1 MRGWM
6 FQRTAHLRRSRCAS
20 TTRNTADTDISM
32 SYLRLFDPLYPTFW
46 PCYALWASCSALS
59 TAVTHL

>member
-20 TTRNTADTDISM
+20 TTRNTADTATSV
-32 SYLRLFDPLYPTFW
+32 SHGRPFDPLFPASW
-46 PCYALWASCSALS
+46 PCSAHWATPCVLS
-59 TAVTHL
+59 TEMTHV

>member
-6 FQRTAHLRRSRCAS
+6 FQRTAHLRRSRCAP
-20 TTRNTADTDISM
+20 TTRNTADTATAVSHG
-32 SYLRLFDPLYPTFW
+32 RLFDPLFPASW
-46 PCYALWASCSALS
+46 PCSALS

>member
-20 TTRNTADTDISM
+20 TTRNIADTATTVSHG
-32 SYLRLFDPLYPTFW
+32 RPFAPLFPASW
-46 PCYALWASCSALS
+46 PCSALWASCSALS
-59 TAVTHL
+59 RAVTHL